1 MGKRTRTIA
10 LMVVC
15 ALLGATLLSACGG
28 DDDTTS
34 STSATAPSTDSGSGS
49 GTTGDTGPTGSGA
62 TGDQGADDENGS
74 AESGDDSGGGETGLE
89 DGERSKAFITPGGD
103 NSIQEYGSEGAADE
117 RTEALVVIK
126 AVNKASETGN
136 WDEVC
141 SKYISSKNIE
151 QFETIAEKIPKFKG
165 KGCTDIL
172 TGLSPGQS
180 GAANPTQPKGGV
192 ASIRKD
198 DENAFAIYI
207 GVDGS
212 PYAWPMAVE
221 DGALKATA
229 LAPTPLNPGA

>member
-1 MGKRTRTIA
+1 
-10 LMVVC
+10 MVVC
-15 ALLGATLLSACGG
+15 ALLGAVVLSACGG
-28 DDDTTS
+28 DDDATS
-34 STSATAPSTDSGSGS
+34 STSATAPSTGSAPDPAAPG
-49 GTTGDTGPTGSGA
+49 GDTGPTGSGS
-62 TGDQGADDENGS
+62 ADDQDAGGENGS
-74 AESGDDSGGGETGLE
+74 DEGGEDSGAGETGLE
-89 DGERSKAFITPGGD
+89 DGERSKAFVTPGGD
-103 NSIQEYGSEGAADE
+103 NSIQEYGSEGGADE

-126 AVNKASETGN
+126 AVNKASETGK

-141 SKYISSKNIE
+141 ARYISSKNIE
-151 QFETIAEKIPKFKG
+151 QFEVIAEKIPKFKG
-165 KGCTDIL
+165 KGCTEIL

-198 DENAFAIYI
+198 DENAFAIYV